1 MFYTPLVGTIAL
13 FKNCCKNSVIVNI
26 YFNGWKVIICHW
38 VYIYTR
44 QFDIASN
51 PMTKLYRI
59 WTTEVQDS
67 CYVQIVFNV
76 VQIDNVLVL
85 TFIWNGPKRFL

>member
-1 MFYTPLVGTIAL
+1 MKSHNMSLGCILYIYIYIYILIYIYIYIYICMYICIYT
-13 FKNCCKNSVIVNI
+13 
-26 YFNGWKVIICHW
+26 
-38 VYIYTR
+38 YTR

-51 PMTKLYRI
+51 PMTKLQRI

-67 CYVQIVFNV
+67 CYVQIVVNV

-85 TFIWNGPKRFL
+85 TFIWNGRKWFL